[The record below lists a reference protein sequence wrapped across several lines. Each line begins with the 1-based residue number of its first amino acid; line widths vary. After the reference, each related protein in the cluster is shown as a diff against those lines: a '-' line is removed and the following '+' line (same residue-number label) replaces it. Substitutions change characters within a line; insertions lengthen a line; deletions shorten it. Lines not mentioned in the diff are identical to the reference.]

1 MIKKIITGSLLIS
14 ASTLLN
20 ATKELKSRIIYDTEK
35 NKLVS
40 VIVNSQ
46 NQEEKRKCEDYIRS
60 ADGLKI
66 LQIQSKNNR
75 GRVVLGFICNIDIT
89 EKR

>member
-1 MIKKIITGSLLIS
+1 MKKIILGGLLVS

-20 ATKELKSRIIYDTEK
+20 ATKEIKSKIIYDSEK

-60 ADGLKI
+60 EDGLKI
-66 LQIQSKNNR
+66 LQIQSKNSR
-75 GRVVLGFICNIDIT
+75 GKVLLGFICNIDIT

>member
-1 MIKKIITGSLLIS
+1 MKKIILGGLLVS

-20 ATKELKSRIIYDTEK
+20 ATKEIKSKIIYDSEK

-46 NQEEKRKCEDYIRS
+46 NQEEKRKCEEYIRS
-60 ADGLKI
+60 EDGLKI
-66 LQIQSKNNR
+66 LQIQSKNSR
-75 GRVVLGFICNIDIT
+75 GKVLLGFICNIDIT

>member
-1 MIKKIITGSLLIS
+1 MKKIILGGLLVS

-20 ATKELKSRIIYDTEK
+20 ATKEIKSKIIYDSEK

-60 ADGLKI
+60 EDGLKI
-66 LQIQSKNNR
+66 LKIQSKNSR
-75 GRVVLGFICNIDIT
+75 GKVLLGFICNIDIT